1 MRTRA
6 LTITILVGLMLA
18 LAVWAVAQ
26 GQGQL
31 TGNQILERVE
41 EQSITGGGPG
51 SVVAEVGFD
60 IVTSEGEEKS
70 YKFKIFVKREK
81 EQPEKQLI
89 VYLEPE
95 LVSGTMMLS
104 IKPEGKDAQIWMY
117 MPALGKVKELIT
129 EETKEQYFAGSNL
142 TRKEVGEGF
151 KLKDDY
157 NAEIIGEGTVKVG
170 EEEVEMPAYVLE
182 LTPKKGADVDWQSI
196 KMWVHKEKFV
206 MLRAEFTN
214 KDGELQRVIEGD
226 DFSEDDVGYISHK
239 AVVKD
244 VLDNSSTTITLEK
257 REKREIP
264 DEYFDPENLPNLD
277 VKSM

>member
-1 MRTRA
+1 MKIKA
-6 LTITILVGLMLA
+6 LTLTILVGLLLA
-18 LAVWAVAQ
+18 LALWAVAQ
-26 GQGQL
+26 DQL
-31 TGNQILERVE
+31 TGDQILKRVE

-70 YKFKIFVKREK
+70 YKFKIFVKREE

-117 MPALGKVKELIT
+117 MPALGQVKELIT

-142 TRKEVGEGF
+142 TREEVGEGF

-157 NAEIIGEGTVKVG
+157 NAEIIGEETVKVG
-170 EEEVEMPAYVLE
+170 EEEVGMPSYVLE
-182 LTPKKGADVDWQSI
+182 LTPKEGADVDWQSI
-196 KMWVHKEKFV
+196 KMWVHKEEFV

-226 DFSEDDVGYISHK
+226 DFSEDDVGFISHK

-244 VLDNSSTTITLEK
+244 VLDSSSTTITLAS

-264 DEYFDPENLPNLD
+264 NEYFDPENLPNLD
-277 VKSM
+277 VESM